1 MKEETA
7 TAIVETVVALW
18 LLAVAFIL
26 FLTPF
31 VVIGLVIM
39 HLWGAL

>member
-7 TAIVETVVALW
+7 TAIFETVVALW
-18 LLAVAFIL
+18 LLAVAFVL
-26 FLTPF
+26 FLAPF

-39 HLWGAL
+39 HIVG